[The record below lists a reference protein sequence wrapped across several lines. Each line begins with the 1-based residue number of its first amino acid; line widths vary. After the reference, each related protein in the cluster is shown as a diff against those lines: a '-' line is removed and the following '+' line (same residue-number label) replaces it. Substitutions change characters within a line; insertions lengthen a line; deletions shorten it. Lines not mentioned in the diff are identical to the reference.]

1 MAISLCLEVKGFKTV
16 LKANV
21 CQTQSIVI
29 YNSIMGK
36 QCLFYPSWP
45 KAQRNKNLLPT
56 SSKTPNRGGILFHQ
70 MPHCKHKENGI
81 EEGRN
86 EGGWKEKPSHHPVLG
101 HPPFSCWDQVEYPN
115 DHEHTIPTTQLTYSG
130 ISRQQEVSL

>member
-1 MAISLCLEVKGFKTV
+1 
-16 LKANV
+16 
-21 CQTQSIVI
+21 
-29 YNSIMGK
+29 
-36 QCLFYPSWP
+36 
-45 KAQRNKNLLPT
+45 
-56 SSKTPNRGGILFHQ
+56 

-101 HPPFSCWDQVEYPN
+101 HPLFSCWDQVEYPN